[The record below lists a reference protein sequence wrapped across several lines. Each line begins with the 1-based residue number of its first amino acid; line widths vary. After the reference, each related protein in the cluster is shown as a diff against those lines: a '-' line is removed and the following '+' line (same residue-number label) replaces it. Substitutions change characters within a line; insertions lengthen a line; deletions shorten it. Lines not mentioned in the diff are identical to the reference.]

1 MRLKDIFGFFLI
13 RPEHIHFWEDDVRD
27 DATTNHGFKPI
38 ETFKKALLQL
48 SSMVKVVG
56 IFKYCA
62 HNNTFDGMGSDGF
75 EVRLAKSDEILDA
88 YYNKF

>member
-1 MRLKDIFGFFLI
+1 
-13 RPEHIHFWEDDVRD
+13 
-27 DATTNHGFKPI
+27 
-38 ETFKKALLQL
+38 
-48 SSMVKVVG
+48 MVKVVG

-62 HNNTFDGMGSDGF
+62 HNNTFYGMGSDGF